1 MRPLHLRVLAAGASR
16 DDVGRVI
23 ADLRAAGHIVSTRL
37 DGADDALP
45 VDFVVSDAAAVPTP
59 ETLAAAEA
67 RHLRAVLTFT
77 RGNRLQAAALLGI
90 ARSTLLAKLRRHGLD

>member
-16 DDVGRVI
+16 DDAARVV

-37 DGADDALP
+37 DESAAGVP

-59 ETLAAAEA
+59 ESLAAAER
-67 RHLRAVLTFT
+67 RHLQAMLTFT
-77 RGNRLQAAALLGI
+77 RGNRREAAALLGI

>member
-16 DDVGRVI
+16 DDVTRLI
-23 ADLRAAGHIVSTRL
+23 ADLRAAGHLVSMRL
-37 DGADDALP
+37 DDDDDALP
-45 VDFVVSDAAAVPTP
+45 VDFVVSDGAAVPTP

-67 RHLRAVLTFT
+67 RHLRAVLSFT
-77 RGNRLQAAALLGI
+77 RGNRLQAAALLGV

>member
-1 MRPLHLRVLAAGASR
+1 M
-16 DDVGRVI
+16 I

-37 DGADDALP
+37 DGADDDLP

-67 RHLRAVLTFT
+67 RHLRAVLSFT

>member
-1 MRPLHLRVLAAGASR
+1 MRPLHLRVLAAGLSR
-16 DDVGRVI
+16 DDVDRLT
-23 ADLRAAGHIVSTRL
+23 ADLRAAGHLVSTRL
-37 DGADDALP
+37 GGSGEPP

-67 RHLRAVLTFT
+67 RHLTAVLQFT
-77 RGNRLQAAALLGI
+77 DGNRRQAAALLGV